1 MTTTTT
7 DLTLDGIAL
16 TVDQQG
22 AGQPVLLLHG
32 GGGPQSVSAFGQLLA
47 SSRPARVITPVHPGF
62 GGTPRPDS
70 LSTVGGLADLYASL
84 LDALD
89 LRDVIVV
96 GNSVGGWI
104 AAELA
109 LRAPGR
115 IATVVLVDAAGLEV
129 PGHPVADI
137 FPLTP
142 AELSRLSFYD
152 PDAFR
157 IDPAAMTDEQ
167 RRVQA
172 GNRAALAVYAGESMA
187 DPGLQA
193 RLAGLSRPVLVV
205 WGEADQI
212 VDLDYGRAYAAA
224 IPAAQFRVL
233 PRAGHLPQ
241 LEAPAALAEA
251 VWDFAES
258 AAAG

>member
-1 MTTTTT
+1 MTTTST
-7 DLTLDGIAL
+7 DLTLDDVAL

-32 GGGPQSVSAFGQLLA
+32 GGGPQSVSAFAQLLA

-62 GGTPRPDS
+62 GGTPRPDT
-70 LSTVGGLADLYASL
+70 LSTVGGLADLYARL

-109 LRAPGR
+109 LRAPDR

-172 GNRAALAVYAGESMA
+172 GNRAALAVYAGESMS

-233 PRAGHLPQ
+233 PEAGHLPQ
-241 LEAPAALAEA
+241 LEAPAALVEA
-251 VWDFAES
+251 VWDFA
-258 AAAG
+258 AGRAAG